1 MKKLVKIAI
10 SLCLCVAC
18 VFSVLSFSAC
28 GESDLVDVVVTV
40 NINGEN
46 KELNI
51 TLDKES
57 APKTVEHITKLIESG
72 YYKDAFFYTMDGSSY
87 NNQIMFGDLKFDIG
101 EIVQMKDGDKLP
113 NTVIGEFENGAIKGS
128 ELKNVEGSIGL
139 WRTWVSAYT
148 NSSANDSGRATLY
161 MPTGTIE
168 SYDGYFCVFGSFDLA
183 DENVKAVWNAIIDAV
198 KTTEDDKFENYTI
211 YYTKESKEF
220 KAVKTSDYKSTNA
233 YVPESYEYQ
242 ELKAY
247 KIKVPVINKS
257 TEKTVDAGVKI
268 SSIKIAD

>member
-28 GESDLVDVVVTV
+28 GESDLVDVIVAINV
-40 NINGEN
+40 NGEN

-72 YYKDAFFYTMDGSSY
+72 YYKDAFFYTMTDSSY
-87 NNQIMFGDLKFDIG
+87 SNQIMFGDLKFDNG
-101 EIVQMKDGDKLP
+101 EIVQMKAGDKFP
-113 NTVIGEFENGAIKGS
+113 DIVTGEFANGAIKGS

-139 WRTWVSAYT
+139 WRTWVGNYT
-148 NSSANDSGRATLY
+148 NSNGNDTGRATLY

-168 SYDGYFCVFGSFDLA
+168 SYDGYFCVFGSFDLV
-183 DENVKAVWNAIIDAV
+183 DENVKAIWNAIVDAV
-198 KTTEDDKFENYTI
+198 KTTEEDKFENYTI
-211 YYTKESKEF
+211 YYTKEDKEF
-220 KAVKTSDYKSTNA
+220 KAVKNSDYKSANA
-233 YVPESYEYQ
+233 YVPESYEPQ
-242 ELKAY
+242 NLKAY

-257 TEKTVDAGVKI
+257 TGTIDAGVKI